1 MKKLLSTGL
10 VIMMTLI
17 MALSSVSVL
26 AEGRDSERKSA
37 AEQQAAA
44 YNRHSIGLNGVSNA
58 RELGGYKTKDGR
70 TIKFGKLLRT
80 GKLKEATKEDQ
91 DRLINVYHLSKI
103 IDFRSSAERLKDPDP
118 KLDGVASYQYSAL
131 GTGVPDLDLS
141 SEEGRSALIQFARS
155 AATKDKDGTL
165 VDAYYKNMY
174 RQLYMTEDG
183 VNAYRNFFQQLL
195 SANGNTVLWHC
206 SAGKDRAGNASML
219 LLTVLGVD
227 KETVIQD
234 FLNTNYY
241 NKEDIDEAY
250 NLVYKVTH
258 NAKTAEDIASNYGV
272 KREWI
277 ETSYAVIEKQYG
289 SMDNFIHNGLKL
301 SNQDIA
307 KLQAAYLE

>member
-1 MKKLLSTGL
+1 MKRLVRTGL
-10 VIMMTLI
+10 VLVMTLI
-17 MALSSVSVL
+17 AALSSVSAQAAGSGL
-26 AEGRDSERKSA
+26 N

-44 YNRHSIGLNGVSNA
+44 YNRHSIGLKEVSNA
-58 RELGGYKTKDGR
+58 RELGGYQTQDGR
-70 TIKFGKLLRT
+70 TVKFGKLLRT
-80 GKLKEATKEDQ
+80 GKLKDASKEDQ
-91 DRLINVYHLSKI
+91 ERLVNVYHLSKV

-118 KLDGVASYQYSAL
+118 KLDGVSAYQYSAL
-131 GTGVPDLDLS
+131 GTGIPDLDLS
-141 SEEGRSALIQFARS
+141 SEEGRNDLIQFAKS
-155 AATKDKDGTL
+155 IAGKDKDGTL

-195 SANGNTVLWHC
+195 SANGKTVLWHC

-219 LLTVLGVD
+219 LLTVLGVG
-227 KETVIQD
+227 KETIIQD

-277 ETSYAVIEKQYG
+277 ETSYAVINKQYG

-301 SNQDIA
+301 SDQDIA